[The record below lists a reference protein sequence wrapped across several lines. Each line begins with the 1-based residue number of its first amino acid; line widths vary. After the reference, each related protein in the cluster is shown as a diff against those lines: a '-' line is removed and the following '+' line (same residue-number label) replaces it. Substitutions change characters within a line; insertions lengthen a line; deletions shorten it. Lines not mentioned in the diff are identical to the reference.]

1 MKAVQIVNPGASSK
15 LEIGE
20 VDTPQPAEHQIL
32 VKVKAT
38 ALNRADLLQRMG
50 KYPPPEGSSSIM
62 GLEMAGVVEKVGK
75 GVSRW
80 KKGDAVF
87 GLLPGGGYA
96 EYVVIHERMAMK
108 KPGNIS
114 FKQAAAIPE
123 TFLTAYQA
131 LCWLGH
137 LKNNDT
143 VLIHAGASGV
153 GTSAIQIAHRYNA
166 RIITTAGAEHKL
178 EVCRKLGAR
187 LALNYKEGPFAPQV
201 EEHFGKDAVNL
212 IVDFVGKPYWEQN
225 INIMAMDA
233 RLIYL
238 ALLGGSK
245 VKEVNLGTILRKRL
259 TVRGSTLRSRELTYK
274 IRLTEEFAEFAL
286 DLFER
291 GSMEPIVDS
300 VYDWKEAEDAH
311 QRMGENKNIG
321 KIVLT
326 GM

>member
-15 LEIGE
+15 LKIGDVE
-20 VDTPQPAEHQIL
+20 TPQPAEHQIL

-50 KYPPPEGSSSIM
+50 KYPPPEGSSAIM
-62 GLEMAGVVEKVGK
+62 GLEMAGVVEKIGK

-96 EYVVIHERMAMK
+96 EYVLIHERMAMK
-108 KPGNIS
+108 KPGNLS

-166 RIITTAGAEHKL
+166 RIITTAGAEKKL

-187 LALNYKEGPFAPQV
+187 LALNYKEGPFAPRV
-201 EEHFGKDAVNL
+201 EEHFGQDAVNL
-212 IVDFVGKPYWEQN
+212 IIDFVGKPYWEQN

-245 VKEVNLGTILRKRL
+245 VQEVNLGTILRKRL

-291 GSMEPIVDS
+291 GSMEPFIDS
-300 VYDWKEAEDAH
+300 VYDWKEVEDAH
-311 QRMGENKNIG
+311 RRMSENKNIG